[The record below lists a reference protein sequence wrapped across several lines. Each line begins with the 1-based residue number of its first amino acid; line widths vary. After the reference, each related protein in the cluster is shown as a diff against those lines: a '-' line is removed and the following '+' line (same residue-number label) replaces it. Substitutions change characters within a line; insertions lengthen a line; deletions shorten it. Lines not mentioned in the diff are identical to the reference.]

1 VTPTLF
7 NVHTTSHKL
16 RRERVIIKVERL
28 ESLRNYSFKWIPPF
42 MYLQGGILHEP
53 HCLFRGACFLLDR
66 RSLVL
71 GLLDRDHLKPS
82 WATLGKTDQSLKAFL
97 GYLGKDGSILTG
109 EAQGEVGGCSKLSIG
124 TKRSTKGKRR
134 KKYKCEKEK
143 METV

>member
-42 MYLQGGILHEP
+42 MYVQGGILHEP
-53 HCLFRGACFLLDR
+53 HCLFCGACFLLDR

-82 WATLGKTDQSLKAFL
+82 WATLGKTDQSDRRSTRRSWHL
-97 GYLGKDGSILTG
+97 GRRLDAANSQLEQS
-109 EAQGEVGGCSKLSIG
+109 EAQKARGEEINVK
-124 TKRSTKGKRR
+124 KRR
-134 KKYKCEKEK
+134 WRPF
-143 METV
+143 